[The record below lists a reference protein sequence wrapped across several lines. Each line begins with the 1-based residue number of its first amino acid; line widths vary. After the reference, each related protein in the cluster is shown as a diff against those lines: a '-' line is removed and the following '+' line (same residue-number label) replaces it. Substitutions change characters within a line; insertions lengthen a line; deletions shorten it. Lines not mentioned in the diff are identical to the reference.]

1 MDLAL
6 RCATCGAIATLPGQR
21 FCGACGAPLA
31 TPHSTGRERR
41 LLSVLFCDLVGFTSF
56 SEGRDHEDV
65 RDVLE
70 PYFAAARRT
79 IETYGGTLEK
89 FIGDAVMAVW
99 GAPVAHEDDAERAV
113 RAGIDLVAGVR
124 AVAERLSIPELRVR
138 VGILTGEASVD
149 SGREHEGMVVGD
161 TVNTASRIQSLADA
175 NTVLVDDI
183 TRLACE
189 RAIEFEPGGE
199 HPVKG
204 KSEPVRVW
212 QAVRV
217 LSRVGGHGRPMAV
230 EPPLVGR
237 LAELDSI
244 KRILDEV
251 VGLESG
257 ARLLTVVGEAGIG
270 KTRLAWELEKH
281 VDGISLEVFWHL
293 GHAVSYG
300 AGAGMSA
307 LAEML
312 RERAGIAL
320 EDPVDVRRERLD
332 VLLSGLFADDH
343 DERSRV
349 RRSIDRLLE
358 LDDGR
363 ETIARG
369 ALFSAWRT
377 FFERL
382 ADRGPVVLAFEE
394 MQHAGQ
400 ALLDFISELLEWA
413 GKSPILIAVFSRPD
427 DRIAELAAHGEAI
440 QLSPLSATEMDEL
453 IAGTVREAP
462 EALLATVRTEGGGIP
477 LYAVETLR
485 SLADRGLLEVEDGH
499 YVVLRELGEL
509 TVPPTIRALV
519 ASRLDGLGELERRVL
534 AAGAVLGERF
544 AGTAASTLVS
554 IDDLD
559 TRSLLGGLVTKALL
573 GVEPDQTGAARGQYF
588 FLQGV
593 LRRVMLDMLSRRDR
607 KRLHLEAATYMSDAE
622 LEPERLAAL
631 AGHLLAA
638 EEAEPAAAD
647 AASIRARALTTM
659 QQAAERAAAVGAI
672 EEALSLFDRAAELV
686 GDEAERAAILER
698 AAVLAQRSAL
708 SAEAASR
715 FGAAALLHE
724 VSGHDRARVRA
735 RAGELQSLA
744 YERAPSELL
753 PQLRE
758 LREAV
763 GDVRDATAALVDG
776 ILAFVL
782 YQLGD
787 HAESLEVATRAI
799 KIAEECD
806 AHGEMLLAIGSQA
819 VALQELDRQ
828 VEAVSMYERGLPL
841 AQRYEPRRESSFRAN
856 LAISLG
862 GVGRYRDAAEQAEA
876 AFEAAHR
883 TSERFFVR
891 HAQVTL
897 GRVLCSL
904 GEWDRA
910 VEELEAGK
918 PHVPTFMVGMAVAP
932 LVVIALARGASDR
945 VLELVAEH
953 DERERDAGTTAFGPD
968 FRALREAVLAGGSD
982 RRAALAGIIPAA
994 EVADYSEW
1002 TGWIGAVIDGLVA
1015 AGGSVD
1021 DLAAALSALNGPEAI
1036 KQILPVRAQA
1046 LRLEGHLAVLD
1057 GNPVRAG
1064 ERFAAAI
1071 EAAGACSL
1079 AFDVAALVVERAELQ
1094 AGGDG
1099 SELGD
1104 ALATFERLAA
1114 TPWVAR
1120 ARSV

>member
-1 MDLAL
+1 
-6 RCATCGAIATLPGQR
+6 
-21 FCGACGAPLA
+21 
-31 TPHSTGRERR
+31 
-41 LLSVLFCDLVGFTSF
+41 
-56 SEGRDHEDV
+56 
-65 RDVLE
+65 VLE
-70 PYFAAARRT
+70 QYFAAARRT

-149 SGREHEGMVVGD
+149 SGREHEGMVIGD

-212 QAVRV
+212 RAVRV
-217 LSRVGGHGRPMAV
+217 LSRVGGRGRPLNV

-237 LAELDSI
+237 LAELDAM

-251 VGLESG
+251 VGLDSG

-281 VDGISLEVFWHL
+281 VDGISREVFWHR

-300 AGAGMSA
+300 TGAGMSA

-320 EDPVDVRRERLD
+320 EDPVEIRHEQLTAMLAGLFDERDERL
-332 VLLSGLFADDH
+332 
-343 DERSRV
+343 RV
-349 RRSIDRLLE
+349 RRAVDRLLE

-369 ALFSAWRT
+369 ALFSAWRK

-382 ADRGPVVLAFEE
+382 AERGPVVLVFEE

-413 GKSPILIAVFSRPD
+413 GKSPILIAVFARPD
-427 DRIAELAAHGEAI
+427 QRIAELAEQGEAI

-453 IAGTVREAP
+453 IAGTVRDAP
-462 EALLATVRTEGGGIP
+462 ETLLATVRTEGGGIP

-499 YVVLRELGEL
+499 YVVRRELGEL

-544 AGTAASTLVS
+544 AGTAASALVS

-573 GVEPDQTGAARGQYF
+573 GVEPEQTGAARGQYF

-607 KRLHLEAATYMSDAE
+607 KRLHLEAATYMSGAE

-638 EEAEPAAAD
+638 EVADPAAAD

-708 SAEAASR
+708 AAEAASR
-715 FGAAALLHE
+715 FGAAASLYGAA
-724 VSGHDRARVRA
+724 GHDRARVRA

-753 PQLRE
+753 PQLHE

-787 HAESLEVATRAI
+787 HAESLAVATRAI
-799 KIAEECD
+799 EIAEQCE
-806 AHGEMLLAIGSQA
+806 AHGEMLLAIGAQA

-828 VEAVSMYERGLPL
+828 IEAVSVYERGLRL

-876 AFEAAHR
+876 AIEAAHR

-932 LVVIALARGASDR
+932 LVVIALARGESDR
-945 VLELVAEH
+945 VQDLVAEH
-953 DERERDAGTTAFGPD
+953 DERGREAGATAFGPD
-968 FRALREAVLAGGSD
+968 FRALREAVLADGSD

-1002 TGWIGAVIDGLVA
+1002 TGWIAAVIDGLLA
-1015 AGGSVD
+1015 AGGSAD
-1021 DLAAALSALNGPEAI
+1021 DLGAALSALNGPEAI
-1036 KQILPVRAQA
+1036 KKILPVRAQA
-1046 LRLEGHLAVLD
+1046 LRLEGHLAVRGAD
-1057 GNPVRAG
+1057 PVRAG

-1071 EAAGACSL
+1071 EAASSCEL

-1099 SELGD
+1099 SALGQ
-1104 ALATFERLAA
+1104 ALATLERLTA
-1114 TPWVAR
+1114 TPWVKR
-1120 ARSV
+1120 ARSAEVARSSG